1 MKTKN
6 LKKKLVLNK
15 DTIANLAN
23 GDMKAVYGGATER
36 ATCATGC
43 LNTFCA
49 SNCAICLT
57 DQYSGCWTCFC

>member
-23 GDMKAVYGGATER
+23 GELKAVYGGASELP
-36 ATCATGC
+36 TCATGC
-43 LNTFCA
+43 KITFCA
-49 SNCAICLT
+49 SNCVICLT
-57 DQYSGCWTCFC
+57 DANSGCWTCFC